1 MLPEQ
6 IGNRPFCIYGAGI
19 VASSVYTVLKELYH
33 MLPAF
38 FLISD
43 ENGGN
48 EPEEIDGIPVKRL
61 SSWVNELR
69 DGIYAIHI
77 FYYIIAVPEPHHA
90 AVIRSLQETDVLRIG
105 ASRML
110 RITGA
115 EENAL
120 MEAYYGGFLNCRTVS
135 KLTAGK
141 QSAAVDG
148 RVVCG
153 TEKEC
158 RIQVFQVK
166 SHKDRLLHSQRQK
179 LPEYINPIQAGA
191 ALTDQVIAEIQDN
204 RGDHISEKNGNY
216 SELTATYYA
225 WKNSRAAY
233 KGICHYRRFFEISE
247 EQMQTLLSEEAEWDV
262 ILPYPT
268 VHYPDITAQHLR
280 YLREED
286 WNALLLAL
294 QETSPDYLAA
304 FEKMRMDGGQRF
316 FNFNMLIAK
325 AAVFDNYCSFLFRVL
340 GRAEALV
347 TSGDRERLDRFAGYM
362 GENLTTIYFLKNR
375 DKLKIVYAGKRWLT

>member
-6 IGNRPFCIYGAGI
+6 IGNQPFCIYGAGI

-43 ENGGN
+43 ENGGK

-61 SSWVNELR
+61 SLWENELR
-69 DGIYAIHI
+69 KGKDNIHI
-77 FYYIIAVPEPHHA
+77 SYYIIAVPEPHHA

-110 RITGA
+110 PITGA

-120 MEAYYGGFLNCRTVS
+120 METYYGGFLNCCTVP

-141 QSAAVDG
+141 RTAAVNG
-148 RVVCG
+148 K
-153 TEKEC
+153 TAYMAEKERC
-158 RIQVFQVK
+158 IQVFQVR
-166 SHKDRLLHSQRQK
+166 SHKDRRLHNQGQA
-179 LPEYINPIQAGA
+179 LPEYISPIQAGA
-191 ALTDQVIAEIQDN
+191 ALTDRVIAEIQDN
-204 RGDHISEKNGNY
+204 REDHISEKNGNY

-225 WKNSRAAY
+225 WKNSPAAY
-233 KGICHYRRFFEISE
+233 KGICHYRRVFEISE
-247 EQMQTLLSEEAEWDV
+247 EQMRTLLSEESEWDV

-268 VHYPDITAQHLR
+268 VHYPDIAAQHLR

-294 QETSPDYLAA
+294 RETAPDYLEA
-304 FEKMRMDGGQRF
+304 FGKMRTDGERRF
-316 FNFNMLIAK
+316 FNFNMLIAR
-325 AAVFDNYCSFLFRVL
+325 AAVFDDYCSFLFRVL
-340 GRAEALV
+340 ERAEELV
-347 TSGDRERLDRFAGYM
+347 TSGGRERSDRFAGYM
-362 GENLTTIYFLKNR
+362 GENLTTIYFHKNR
-375 DKLKIVYAGKRWLT
+375 DKLKVVYAGKRWLT